1 MRRRRRRGKARV
13 IWCVPSLATEVNVS
27 FMAADAIRR
36 AVRAR
41 VVLGLHARRYAVS
54 TTRRHG
60 NLGKLHGM
68 HGALHLVRR
77 NVEGV
82 RGVASQRRLPEV
94 RMSWQ
99 NTRSTRPNRSHDAG
113 KACTKR
119 SILLGE
125 FLFGWEV
132 RHSQRRTRSPGVR
145 RHWERLRRG
154 YLPAMLTSERCEF
167 VSQLSFH
174 ASPAIRCCTPQCQAD
189 LDFEVIWSLL
199 GSFRMREIEVWQGEV
214 K

>member
-54 TTRRHG
+54 TTRRHR
-60 NLGKLHGM
+60 NLGKLYRM

-77 NVEGV
+77 NIEGV
-82 RGVASQRRLPEV
+82 RGVASKRRLPEV

-125 FLFGWEV
+125 FLFGREV
-132 RHSQRRTRSPGVR
+132 RHSQRRTWSPGVR
-145 RHWERLRRG
+145 RHWKRLRRG
-154 YLPAMLTSERCEF
+154 YLPAMLTSERCVF
-167 VSQLSFH
+167 VS
-174 ASPAIRCCTPQCQAD
+174 
-189 LDFEVIWSLL
+189 
-199 GSFRMREIEVWQGEV
+199 
-214 K
+214 